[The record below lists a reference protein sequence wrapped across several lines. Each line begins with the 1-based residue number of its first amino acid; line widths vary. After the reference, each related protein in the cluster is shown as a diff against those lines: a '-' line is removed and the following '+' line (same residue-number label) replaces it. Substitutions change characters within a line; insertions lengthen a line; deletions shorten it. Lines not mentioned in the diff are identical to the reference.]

1 MDLVPRILETSQS
14 RRVWFDNLSNLVF
27 DPHNGVRTVYANP
40 ARGTNLLEI
49 LYCIAKR
56 TAIMREGAAAAK
68 VSHRTLQ
75 ADRRRHLKLVRK
87 GYKVIFSRQ
96 PGEWSQREV
105 PKDWHALQLR
115 WRARLRTNTLES
127 NRAQELA
134 TNKHRMQGERL
145 YPLVANCFVELYNGH
160 STNATPGLVT
170 GMLLSL
176 ESAEVERIL
185 ESPGELA
192 VKVGEAVQMHMLL
205 QSTSDRAYSSDSNY
219 EEGEEQ
225 RTKPTAAFEPP
236 TAAEYAEE
244 EV

>member
-1 MDLVPRILETSQS
+1 
-14 RRVWFDNLSNLVF
+14 
-27 DPHNGVRTVYANP
+27 
-40 ARGTNLLEI
+40 
-49 LYCIAKR
+49 
-56 TAIMREGAAAAK
+56 MREGAAAAK

-96 PGEWSQREV
+96 PGDWSQREV
-105 PKDWHALQLR
+105 PKDWHALQLQ
-115 WRARLRTNTLES
+115 WRARQLRPRMWENEANWTVLKEPLHDFEGRINTLES

-134 TNKHRMQGERL
+134 TNRHRMQGERL
-145 YPLVANCFVELYNGH
+145 YALVANCFEELYNGH

-192 VKVGEAVQMHMLL
+192 IKVGEAVQMQMLL
-205 QSTSDRAYSSDSNY
+205 QSTSDRACSSDSH
-219 EEGEEQ
+219 
-225 RTKPTAAFEPP
+225 
-236 TAAEYAEE
+236 
-244 EV
+244 